1 MSAVEV
7 GDHFETSETLSIDDG
22 GTSAAD
28 DDIEPQIQE
37 AFAALDRGFATG
49 SAILKPLI
57 ILFGYVLPA
66 FFILRDRRV
75 KLEERGLWLLATFA
89 VSWLAFLVFLWIAPL
104 LGTPTKNRG
113 EESTAFETAKA
124 KYEGEESTAF
134 KTSRVLLTGGISIGA
149 AISFGVGALLVM
161 ISLRIMNAGPAF
173 QAFSFLAVFPFF
185 GGMAMMIPGVV
196 LAFAMAAKVFF
207 TEGEFI
213 DGQ

>member
-7 GDHFETSETLSIDDG
+7 GDQFETSETLSIDDG

-75 KLEERGLWLLATFA
+75 KLEERGLWFA
-89 VSWLAFLVFLWIAPL
+89 CL
-104 LGTPTKNRG
+104 
-113 EESTAFETAKA
+113 
-124 KYEGEESTAF
+124 
-134 KTSRVLLTGGISIGA
+134 
-149 AISFGVGALLVM
+149 M
-161 ISLRIMNAGPAF
+161 
-173 QAFSFLAVFPFF
+173 SFL
-185 GGMAMMIPGVV
+185 GVAQSSDDLPV
-196 LAFAMAAKVFF
+196 
-207 TEGEFI
+207 GR
-213 DGQ
+213 